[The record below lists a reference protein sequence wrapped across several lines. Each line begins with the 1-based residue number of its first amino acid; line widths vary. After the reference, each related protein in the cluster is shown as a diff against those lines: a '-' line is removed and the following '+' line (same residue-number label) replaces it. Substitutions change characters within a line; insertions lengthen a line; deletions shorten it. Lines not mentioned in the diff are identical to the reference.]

1 MILTPFFSIIIPLY
15 NSEKYI
21 EKALQ
26 SCISQIFNSL
36 EIIVVDDCSPDNSKE
51 IVRSYMQKDSR
62 IKLYTNSK
70 NLGTFRTRLEG
81 IKYAQGQY
89 CLFLDADDFINE
101 QTCQTLYETI
111 QKDGEQTQQYAD
123 IVGFDAQHH
132 PKKIIP
138 IPHIPF
144 RTLTNNILKQL
155 FINPITPS
163 ILIWNKAYKNSMLQ
177 QIYHDILPHLNSLP
191 HIKMG
196 DDILQSFV
204 IYCYANKSIGISKK
218 LYYYCD
224 SSVSITRKNDKKT
237 EEIRIKGLKNLLV
250 ALNMLEKK
258 HLFVH
263 HNDFQEA
270 KNKFIKIIQASIC
283 LEKRYSTSIF
293 AYPKACFQ
301 SLQYYAKIQTY
312 IRIFLYFMSFGKI
325 KL

>member
-1 MILTPFFSIIIPLY
+1 MTPFFSIIIPLY

-26 SCISQIFNSL
+26 SCISQTFDSL
-36 EIIVVDDCSPDNSKE
+36 EVIVVDDSSHDNSKE
-51 IVRSYMQKDSR
+51 IVKLFMQKDSR
-62 IKLYTNSK
+62 IKLFKNPK

-81 IKYAQGQY
+81 TKYAQGQY

-101 QTCQTLYETI
+101 QACQTLYKAI
-111 QKDGEQTQQYAD
+111 QEDVNQTRQYAD
-123 IVGFDAQHH
+123 IVGFGSQHY

-138 IPHIPF
+138 IPHIPSK
-144 RTLTNNILKQL
+144 TLTKNILKQL
-155 FINPITPS
+155 FVKPITPS
-163 ILIWNKAYKNSMLQ
+163 VLIWNKAYKHSMLR

-196 DDILQSFV
+196 DDILQTFI

-224 SSVSITRKNDKKT
+224 SSVSITRKQDKKT
-237 EEIRIKGLKNLLV
+237 EELRTKNLDDLLM
-250 ALNMLEKK
+250 ALNMLEKN
-258 HLFVH
+258 HLFDY

-283 LEKRYSTSIF
+283 LEKRHFPILF

-301 SLQYYAKIQTY
+301 SLKYYTKIQTY
-312 IRIFLYFMSFGKI
+312 IRILLYFISFGKI